1 MAFVDAYDKTTG
13 RKVIVPEHF
22 LEHRVLGKNLS
33 KTLRSAAAGQATPA
47 DTKKTPATP
56 EKGAN

>member
-13 RKVIVPEHF
+13 KKHIVPEHF
-22 LEHRVLGKNLS
+22 LDHRVLGKNLAR
-33 KTLRSAAAGQATPA
+33 TPRGTAAEKAAPA

-56 EKGAN
+56 EKGAH